1 MTEQKLKDK
10 TLKQML
16 LDAGYPKIEM
26 FHHYSDLYVFV
37 TPVTTR
43 VIDKWCNEHG
53 YTKSFHCPKF
63 KDQITGKP
71 MYDCA
76 FQWYEEEKKDAHKQ

>member
-1 MTEQKLKDK
+1 MIKDYK
-10 TLKQML
+10 PAEWK
-16 LDAGYPKIEM
+16 
-26 FHHYSDLYVFV
+26 
-37 TPVTTR
+37 
-43 VIDKWCNEHG
+43 N
-53 YTKSFHCPKF
+53 YTKSLHCPKF

>member
-1 MTEQKLKDK
+1 MIKDYK
-10 TLKQML
+10 PAEWKN
-16 LDAGYPKIEM
+16 
-26 FHHYSDLYVFV
+26 YS
-37 TPVTTR
+37 
-43 VIDKWCNEHG
+43 
-53 YTKSFHCPKF
+53 KF

>member
-43 VIDKWCNEHG
+43 VIDEWCNEHG
-53 YTKSFHCPKF
+53 YTKSLHCPKF
-63 KDQITGKP
+63 KNQITGKP

>member
-1 MTEQKLKDK
+1 MTEQKQEEK

-16 LDAGYPKIEM
+16 LDAGYPENEM
-26 FHHYSDLYVFV
+26 FHHCSDLYVYV

-43 VIDKWCNEHG
+43 VIDEWCKEHG
-53 YTKSFHCPKF
+53 YAKSWHCSKF

-71 MYDCA
+71 M
-76 FQWYEEEKKDAHKQ
+76 

>member
-1 MTEQKLKDK
+1 MIECKQEEK

-16 LDAGYPKIEM
+16 LDAGYTENEM
-26 FHHYSDLYVFV
+26 FHYYSDLYVFV

-43 VIDKWCNEHG
+43 VIDKWYHEHG
-53 YTKSFHCPKF
+53 YIKSWHCQKF

-76 FQWYEEEKKDAHKQ
+76 FQWYEEKIQ

>member
-16 LDAGYPKIEM
+16 LDAGYPEIEM

-37 TPVTTR
+37 TQVTTR
-43 VIDKWCNEHG
+43 VIDEWCNEHG
-53 YTKSFHCPKF
+53 YTKSLHCPKF
-63 KDQITGKP
+63 KDQITGRM
-71 MYDCA
+71 MYDIA
-76 FQWYEEEKKDAHKQ
+76 FQYYEEVR

>member
-43 VIDKWCNEHG
+43 VIDEWCNEHG
-53 YTKSFHCPKF
+53 YTKNLHCPKF
-63 KDQITGKP
+63 KDRITGKL

-76 FQWYEEEKKDAHKQ
+76 FQCYEEEKKDAHKQ

>member
-1 MTEQKLKDK
+1 MVERTQEEK

-16 LDAGYPKIEM
+16 LDAGYPENEM

-53 YTKSFHCPKF
+53 YTKSWHCSKF

-76 FQWYEEEKKDAHKQ
+76 FQWYEEKIQ

>member
-16 LDAGYPKIEM
+16 LDAGYPEIEM

-37 TPVTTR
+37 TQVTTR
-43 VIDKWCNEHG
+43 VIDEWCNEHG
-53 YTKSFHCPKF
+53 YTKSLHCPKF

-76 FQWYEEEKKDAHKQ
+76 FQWYEEDR

>member
-1 MTEQKLKDK
+1 MEK

-16 LDAGYPKIEM
+16 LDAGYPEGEM
-26 FHHYSDLYVFV
+26 YHHCSDLYVFV
-37 TPVTTR
+37 TPITTR
-43 VIDKWCNEHG
+43 VIDKWCSEHG
-53 YTKSFHCPKF
+53 YTKSWHCPEF

-76 FQWYEEEKKDAHKQ
+76 FQWYEEEK

>member
-1 MTEQKLKDK
+1 MTEQELKDK

-16 LDAGYPKIEM
+16 LDAGYPEIEM
-26 FHHYSDLYVFV
+26 FQHYSDLCVFV
-37 TPVTTR
+37 TPVTTK
-43 VIDKWCNEHG
+43 VIDEWCNEHG
-53 YTKSFHCPKF
+53 YTKSWYCPKF

-76 FQWYEEEKKDAHKQ
+76 FQWYEEER

>member
-1 MTEQKLKDK
+1 MAMTMIKDYIPAERKEK
-10 TLKQML
+10 TLMQML
-16 LDAGYPKIEM
+16 LDAGYPESEM
-26 FHHYSDLYVFV
+26 YHHYSDLYVFV
-37 TPVTTR
+37 TPITTR

-53 YTKSFHCPKF
+53 YEKSLHCPKF

-76 FQWYEEEKKDAHKQ
+76 FQYAQH

>member
-43 VIDKWCNEHG
+43 VIDKWCDEHG
-53 YTKSFHCPKF
+53 YTKSLHCPKF

-76 FQWYEEEKKDAHKQ
+76 FQWYEE

>member
-1 MTEQKLKDK
+1 MTMIKDYIPTERTDEK
-10 TLKQML
+10 TLMQML
-16 LDAGYPKIEM
+16 LDAGYPESEM
-26 FHHYSDLYVFV
+26 YHHYSDLYVFV
-37 TPVTTR
+37 TPITTR

-53 YTKSFHCPKF
+53 YEKSLHCPKF

-76 FQWYEEEKKDAHKQ
+76 FQYATH